1 MKRKSLCAF
10 LLIFWLFGVCTLLSA
25 WVEDLMT
32 PQAVVVRP
40 EYQKGTGGSVIPKD
54 CLFYGET
61 GSTLYVTYEGT
72 GWEAGI
78 RAEISTEMY
87 QETKRGLEMSMGN
100 DEYIEYVSKP
110 IQPGDKIKKIKNT
123 RKVPDHWLAM
133 LPKDA
138 PKPEAAG
145 EGISLEQESGRN
157 LLISVENCVQP
168 FMENQAQKLL
178 FKGETQLPADLKI
191 YSMNDTESLLSALP
205 LLAVLLVSLL
215 VPLILWAYSCRLA
228 KSPRKNKK
236 ALLVNGG
243 IAAACFAALPFL
255 LNVIKLPSSLLP
267 QDNIFDFGHYSHE
280 FSQIFAALKTFAAQ
294 GSQTAAAAL
303 SRAQT
308 ALWASLAV
316 VLSGTALGVVIVVI
330 GTHICRKKPTEK

>member
-25 WVEDLMT
+25 WVEELMT
-32 PQAVVVRP
+32 PQAVVVRA
-40 EYQKGTGGSVIPKD
+40 EYKRGTSGYVIPSD

-61 GSTLYVTYEGT
+61 CPTLYVTYEGAD
-72 GWEAGI
+72 WEAGI

-87 QETKRGLEMSMGN
+87 QETKRGLEMSIGN
-100 DEYIEYVSKP
+100 DEYVEYVSKP
-110 IQPGDKIKKIKNT
+110 IQPGDKIKKIRSI
-123 RKVPDHWLAM
+123 RKAPDHWLTV

-191 YSMNDTESLLSALP
+191 YSLNDTESFLNALP

-215 VPLILWAYSCRLA
+215 LPLILWAYSCRLA
-228 KSPRKNKK
+228 KHARKNRT
-236 ALLVNGG
+236 ALLINGG

-267 QDNIFDFGHYSHE
+267 KDNIFDYGHYSHE
-280 FSQIFAALKTFAAQ
+280 FSQIFGALQGFAAN
-294 GSQTAAAAL
+294 GNETAAVAL
-303 SRAQT
+303 SQART
-308 ALWASLAV
+308 TLWASLTIM
-316 VLSGTALGVVIVVI
+316 LSGAALGVGIVVI
-330 GTHICRKKPTEK
+330 GTHICRKKPAEK